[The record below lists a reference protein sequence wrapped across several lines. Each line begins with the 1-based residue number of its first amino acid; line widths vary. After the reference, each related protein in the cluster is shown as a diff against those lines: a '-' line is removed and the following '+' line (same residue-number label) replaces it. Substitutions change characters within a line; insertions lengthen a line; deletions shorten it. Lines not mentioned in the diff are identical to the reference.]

1 MSKSIWVFEYRNDRY
16 CDREITLCSSYD
28 KARSILKE
36 WIDDKKDERYF
47 ERDGRNSA
55 SWRESN
61 GDYVGVT
68 IWKQKVI

>member
-1 MSKSIWVFEYRNDRY
+1 MSKAIWVFEYRNDCY
-16 CDREITLCSSYD
+16 CEREITLCSSYE

-36 WIDDKKDERYF
+36 WIDDMKDEESF

-55 SWRESN
+55 GWYEG
-61 GDYVGVT
+61 GDYVGVS